1 MSEEGL
7 KNTKVCSERQRK
19 AKEKRKIATLFKMAK
34 DLSTLCEVM
43 ITIIIFC
50 PGETFPIVWPDE
62 TEAMVRITEYLSHSE
77 YERSKKLVLHET
89 YLEKKIKDL
98 EEENN
103 RKIARKNKE
112 KEMEILF
119 NQLFEAK
126 INTSDLDVTQ
136 IEGLLKFSA
145 RIMAKLD
152 ERKKQLNQQEQTS
165 DDQRPSTSSSSNPTI
180 EGHDNEVG
188 EKNDGLYNDID

>member
-1 MSEEGL
+1 
-7 KNTKVCSERQRK
+7 
-19 AKEKRKIATLFKMAK
+19 MAK

-43 ITIIIFC
+43 VTIIIFS

-62 TEAMVRITEYLSHSE
+62 SEAMVRITEYLSHSE

-89 YLEKKIKDL
+89 YLENKIKKL
-98 EEENN
+98 EEENI
-103 RKIARKNKE
+103 RRIARKNKE

-126 INTSDLDVTQ
+126 INTSDLDVAQ
-136 IEGLLKFSA
+136 IEDLLKFST

-152 ERKKQLNQQEQTS
+152 ERKKQLNQQHA
-165 DDQRPSTSSSSNPTI
+165 STSSSSNATK
-180 EGHDNEVG
+180 EGHDNEAG
-188 EKNDGLYNDID
+188 EKNDGHYNDID